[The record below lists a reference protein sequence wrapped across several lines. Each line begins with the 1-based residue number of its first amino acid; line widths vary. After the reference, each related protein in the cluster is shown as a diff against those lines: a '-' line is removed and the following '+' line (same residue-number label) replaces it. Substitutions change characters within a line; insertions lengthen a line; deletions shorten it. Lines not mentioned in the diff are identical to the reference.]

1 MTSPTDT
8 LRPAL
13 ADRFEIGPE
22 IARPHGRIICEGR
35 NTRSGEAVWLHVI
48 DASALPGVDLGRVR
62 SALSRLTRVQHPWLV
77 TPSEAG
83 EDAGIVWFATRVP
96 PGESLRTRAA
106 REGALGV
113 SDVLTIARR
122 AAQALQFAHE
132 EKAAHGALDAG
143 SIYAA
148 RDGEVVVADVGIQR
162 ALSGE
167 GSETGTSEAR
177 TDQRALASVVYEVL
191 GATGAG
197 ADARA
202 ARAALPADAEAAL
215 QRALAP
221 DDARLFPC
229 MADFE
234 LALRPP
240 APKMPKRWSLATK
253 VIGALMLAII
263 LLISALGLWM
273 VRRVT
278 APGYGSK
285 ASAGATAPPAA
296 RPQ

>member
-1 MTSPTDT
+1 MTAPTDL

-13 ADRFEIGPE
+13 ADRFDLGEE
-22 IARPHGRIICEGR
+22 IARRDGRIICEGR
-35 NTRSGEAVWLHVI
+35 DTRSGERVWLHVI
-48 DASALPGVDLGRVR
+48 DASALKGVDLGRVR
-62 SALSRLTRVQHPWLV
+62 SALSRLTRVRHPWLV

-96 PGESLRTRAA
+96 PGESLRARMTRD
-106 REGALGV
+106 GALGV
-113 SDVLTIARR
+113 SDALTIARR

-132 EKAAHGALDAG
+132 EKAGHGALDAA
-143 SIYAA
+143 SVYAA
-148 RDGEVVVADVGIQR
+148 RDGEVAVADVGIRR

-167 GSETGTSEAR
+167 GSETGTTESRA
-177 TDQRALASVVYEVL
+177 DQRALAALVYEVI
-191 GATGAG
+191 GANQGGEGART
-197 ADARA
+197 ARA
-202 ARAALPADAEAAL
+202 AIPADAETAL

-263 LLISALGLWM
+263 LMISALGLWM

-278 APGYGSK
+278 APGYGGK
-285 ASAGATAPPAA
+285 ASAGAPGARAP
-296 RPQ
+296 QQ